1 MSGFERRM
9 LKNPCF
15 FLTIFRLLVWKVI
28 SWPHP
33 VAMLGDT
40 YDLGIGI
47 YGSSLKK
54 MNLMRSIS
62 FLLFFFV
69 SGPWSFAQSSNPVAD
84 ACMTNGLI
92 WAMVRDGNTLYLV
105 GRVYPNMRSGPQST
119 GGRGCLDRTADNLES
134 ECR

>member
-47 YGSSLKK
+47 YGSTLKK

-62 FLLFFFV
+62 FLSFF
-69 SGPWSFAQSSNPVAD
+69 SSLAPGPLLNRAILLQMP
-84 ACMTNGLI
+84 
-92 WAMVRDGNTLYLV
+92 
-105 GRVYPNMRSGPQST
+105 P
-119 GGRGCLDRTADNLES
+119 
-134 ECR
+134 

>member
-1 MSGFERRM
+1 M

-47 YGSSLKK
+47 YGSTLKK

-62 FLLFFFV
+62 FLSFFFV

-84 ACMTNGLI
+84 ASMTNGLNR
-92 WAMVRDGNTLYLV
+92 AMVRDGNTLYL
-105 GRVYPNMRSGPQST
+105 GGISQASADRSAIDWRPWMS
-119 GGRGCLDRTADNLES
+119 RPDS
-134 ECR
+134 